1 MKSGLFNTSW
11 AKELE
16 TGIGVLDAQHK
27 QYFHLLNNYLE
38 KAAVPTSTPE
48 KILDLAETFNFL
60 RQYAREHFSTEELLM
75 TKTEYSGYQSHQA
88 QHEYFLQRVESL
100 YEQMRKVGFSPDL
113 AREVNYYTIE
123 WFTDHIRDIDVKLAD
138 FLKKKA
144 TEDRGILNLIEN

>member
-1 MKSGLFNTSW
+1 
-11 AKELE
+11 
-16 TGIGVLDAQHK
+16 
-27 QYFHLLNNYLE
+27 
-38 KAAVPTSTPE
+38 
-48 KILDLAETFNFL
+48 
-60 RQYAREHFSTEELLM
+60 
-75 TKTEYSGYQSHQA
+75 
-88 QHEYFLQRVESL
+88 L